1 MAASA
6 IRRFPG
12 PVMTLR
18 ARDDFLVYVRQRTD
32 DHLSVAAIVLI
43 IQAGGRVIM
52 LAIRGL
58 EAMVAQVRSAI
69 T

>member
-1 MAASA
+1 MAAST